1 MKASIQRGAIN
12 RDWIVGLLI
21 VVVLALLGWWVAA
34 NTEWREI
41 TTPLPLK
48 GEARTDPFYAAGK
61 LVEGL
66 GARAVK
72 PQGFDRLPPASA
84 VLVLTSDYWNLFPE
98 RRAQLK
104 TWVESG
110 GRLVLPETLIDE
122 DEDLGPWIGVE
133 SQFHPQE
140 KKKAD
145 SKKRD
150 EDDDS
155 AEKAGAAEP
164 KPAPVPPPASPPAS
178 PDQSDAKKVTRRCPL
193 YTEKPSAADAAAR
206 AAAQALPPLT
216 AYRVC
221 GLRPRH
227 SLKALGDAR
236 VLWSIDSRFGP
247 VALRVAVG
255 RGNVTV
261 LTGSAAL
268 QWKALLDADNARF
281 LVALTQLVAGD
292 EVWFVSDE
300 DAENLA
306 VLMWRFGW
314 PVIVLT
320 IAVLALLLWRAM
332 TRFGPVAAV
341 PPVARRS
348 LAEQIRGSAEFVIRH
363 RRGTVLLAAQVRAL
377 NEAAQR
383 AVRGWSAL
391 DARAQHKALARVAQV
406 EPAAIT
412 HALQL
417 PRTATAHDFAQAIAL
432 LETVR
437 RRLLAPVPISA
448 GGLRADE

>member
-1 MKASIQRGAIN
+1 MRSGFQRGAIN

-72 PQGFDRLPPASA
+72 PQGFDRLPPAGA

-104 TWVESG
+104 AWVESG

-122 DEDLGPWIGVE
+122 DEDLGPWIGVA
-133 SQFHPQE
+133 SQFHPPE

-164 KPAPVPPPASPPAS
+164 KPAPPPVS
-178 PDQSDAKKVTRRCPL
+178 PDKSDAKKATRRCPV
-193 YTEKPSAADAAAR
+193 YTEKPSAAADAAAR

-227 SLKALGDAR
+227 SLKAFGDAR

-261 LTGSAAL
+261 LTGAAAL
-268 QWKALLDADNARF
+268 QWKVLLDADNARF
-281 LVALTQLVAGD
+281 LVALTQLALGD

-320 IAVLALLLWRAM
+320 VAVLALLLWRAM

-341 PPVARRS
+341 PPAARRS

-383 AVRGWSAL
+383 AVRGWAAL

-437 RRLLAPVPISA
+437 RRLLAPAPVSAPSSA
-448 GGLRADE
+448 GGPRAAE